1 MKFSK
6 EQLNAKANVEKSE
19 NFLFLHFATAHM
31 IFQLFRNSI
40 FRVLIL
46 RFLIVFKNFVV
57 RSFVRSVV
65 STLTCRFTFIYR
77 FFGPLKGLPFNSL
90 ENYGMAS

>member
-6 EQLNAKANVEKSE
+6 EQLNATANVEKSE

-46 RFLIVFKNFVV
+46 RLGRLSKLFSKKLRAKRAPLRHNYQQKSKKITKNFTKK
-57 RSFVRSVV
+57 S
-65 STLTCRFTFIYR
+65 
-77 FFGPLKGLPFNSL
+77 
-90 ENYGMAS
+90 

>member
-6 EQLNAKANVEKSE
+6 EQLNATANVEKSE

-31 IFQLFRNSI
+31 IFQLFRNPI

-46 RFLIVFKNFVV
+46 RFLIMFKKIDHFFLTNEN
-57 RSFVRSVV
+57 SFS
-65 STLTCRFTFIYR
+65 LPLLLCIF
-77 FFGPLKGLPFNSL
+77 FFGSGLVVLLFP
-90 ENYGMAS
+90 GKI